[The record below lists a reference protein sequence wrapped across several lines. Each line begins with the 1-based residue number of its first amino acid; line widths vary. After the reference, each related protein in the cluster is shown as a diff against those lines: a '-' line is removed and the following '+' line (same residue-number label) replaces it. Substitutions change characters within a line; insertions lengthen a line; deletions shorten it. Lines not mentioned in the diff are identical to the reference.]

1 MITALKE
8 INKIG
13 NECQE
18 NMKSEEKFNQFIDSI
33 DVDAVIADFK
43 STFDYS
49 TLKGYKFGEY
59 LVGSGNIIIN
69 DITMLQNVTTEVNSG
84 GLFYGYKFNF
94 TFKITYNNDKISDTF
109 DCDYCYDAISK
120 NFYRQT
126 IRTKF
131 DDNRKSATA
140 LAVAEDIYEYLNK
153 EIQII

>member
-1 MITALKE
+1 MIQTLKE

-18 NMKSEEKFNQFIDSI
+18 NIKAEEKFKQFIDSI

-43 STFDYS
+43 SAFDYS
-49 TLKGYKFGEY
+49 TIKGYKFDEY

-69 DITMLQNVTTEVNSG
+69 DIIMLQNITTEVNSG

-120 NFYRQT
+120 NFYRRT

-131 DDNRKSATA
+131 DTNIKSATA